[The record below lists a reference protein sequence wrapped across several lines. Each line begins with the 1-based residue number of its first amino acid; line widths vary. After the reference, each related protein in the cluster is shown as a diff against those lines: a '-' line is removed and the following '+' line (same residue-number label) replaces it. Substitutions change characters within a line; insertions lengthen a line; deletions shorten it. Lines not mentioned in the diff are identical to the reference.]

1 MMKMIEINIVSKF
14 LKIKQPFRLRC
25 IGTSILTAMMVLLLV
40 QTSEAAEKRFVVVVQ
55 REKTEKGLIA
65 GKLSVDGKVIGTV
78 YENADKKIPAGI
90 YRGVVRMESKKNFVQ
105 GPGGKLGHKGDFLL
119 EVAGVPGRSD
129 ILFHAG
135 NKKEHSEGCILCG
148 SSIKDKKGGDWIA
161 PKTLKELRLLFYDGK
176 DNPTGTPD
184 KVITVKVEDR

>member
-1 MMKMIEINIVSKF
+1 MNEAKIVPKS
-14 LKIKQPFRLRC
+14 LKLKQFFRLRY
-25 IGTSILTAMMVLLLV
+25 IGISILTATMVLLLV
-40 QTSEAAEKRFVVVVQ
+40 QSSEAAERRFVVVVQ
-55 REKTEKGLIA
+55 REKTEKGLIF

-78 YENADKKIPAGI
+78 YENAEKKIPAGS
-90 YRGVVRMESKKNFVQ
+90 YRGVLRYESKKNFVQ

-148 SSIKDKKGGDWIA
+148 PALKDKKSGVWIA
-161 PKTLKELRLLFYDGK
+161 PKTLKEVRLLFYDGK

-184 KVITVKVEDR
+184 KVIKVEVKEP